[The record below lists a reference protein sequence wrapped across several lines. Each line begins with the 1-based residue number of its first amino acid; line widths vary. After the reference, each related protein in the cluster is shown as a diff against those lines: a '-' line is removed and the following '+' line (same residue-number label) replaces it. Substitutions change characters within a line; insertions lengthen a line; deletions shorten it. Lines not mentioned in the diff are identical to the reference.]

1 MTAPMSRLSGLLALL
16 CSLLLVSSHGH
27 GHHDHDHASND
38 HGHGYD
44 HASNHDQDHVHGPGH
59 NCNHDAEE
67 QPNFAR
73 EDARR
78 VPSPPAGAKAAMP
91 GGTVAPVLLSTPQPM
106 QFYLDFQDLDT
117 DINANSVKTGQDA
130 AAVKT
135 FLETKLMPG
144 AIDFFT
150 AALKVQAANP
160 RVIKLPQECASSWTS
175 GDNAGKCA
183 SFRPTM
189 TCGPGIIKPAFYG
202 ECASSLPIVSSFCS
216 LLAITG
222 SSISPP
228 LSPSLLAHPLCRPLL
243 HPPFGLLADNSYY
256 RPHSFSPLFFPLHG
270 TSRHRVLFGRPSLEL
285 HDHNRWQWRSRRLYS
300 RYHGKGDLL
309 LCDQRR
315 CKHRHTGLRQQMLPR
330 VSGAAGQTSCWL
342 REFLPGHD
350 GHQSA

>member
-1 MTAPMSRLSGLLALL
+1 MSRLGGLLALQL
-16 CSLLLVSSHGH
+16 CSLLLVSGH
-27 GHHDHDHASND
+27 DHHDH
-38 HGHGYD
+38 
-44 HASNHDQDHVHGPGH
+44 DHVHGPGH

-202 ECASSLPIVSSFCS
+202 E
-216 LLAITG
+216 
-222 SSISPP
+222 
-228 LSPSLLAHPLCRPLL
+228 SPSP
-243 HPPFGLLADNSYY
+243 S
-256 RPHSFSPLFFPLHG
+256 SSP
-270 TSRHRVLFGRPSLEL
+270 S
-285 HDHNRWQWRSRRLYS
+285 
-300 RYHGKGDLL
+300 
-309 LCDQRR
+309 
-315 CKHRHTGLRQQMLPR
+315 
-330 VSGAAGQTSCWL
+330 
-342 REFLPGHD
+342 
-350 GHQSA
+350 

>member
-1 MTAPMSRLSGLLALL
+1 MSRLGGLLALQL
-16 CSLLLVSSHGH
+16 CSLLLVSGH
-27 GHHDHDHASND
+27 DHHDH
-38 HGHGYD
+38 
-44 HASNHDQDHVHGPGH
+44 DHVHGPGH

-91 GGTVAPVLLSTPQPM
+91 GGTVAPALLSTPQPM
-106 QFYLDFQDLDT
+106 EFYLDYQDLAT
-117 DINANSVKTGQDA
+117 DINANSVKAGQDA

-189 TCGPGIIKPAFYG
+189 TCGTGIIKPAFYG
-202 ECASSLPIVSSFCS
+202 ECASSLLIVSSFCY

-222 SSISPP
+222 SIQLAHILLRLPPSFSLPLVSPS
-228 LSPSLLAHPLCRPLL
+228 LSPSA
-243 HPPFGLLADNSYY
+243 PPTLW
-256 RPHSFSPLFFPLHG
+256 
-270 TSRHRVLFGRPSLEL
+270 PS
-285 HDHNRWQWRSRRLYS
+285 
-300 RYHGKGDLL
+300 G
-309 LCDQRR
+309 
-315 CKHRHTGLRQQMLPR
+315 
-330 VSGAAGQTSCWL
+330 
-342 REFLPGHD
+342 
-350 GHQSA
+350 